1 MIEVRLES
9 SIISFDGRVIEAF
22 SDAQEA
28 RRYHVAHVK
37 TAELPADKKGRH
49 VLRITMEGR
58 GGILTGELS
67 PEALQQAQQLVA
79 EIEKAR
85 ASL

>member
-1 MIEVRLES
+1 MVEVHLER

-22 SDAQEA
+22 SQGQPAQ
-28 RRYHVAHVK
+28 RYHVAHVR
-37 TAELPADKKGRH
+37 TAGLQSDKKGRQS
-49 VLRITMEGR
+49 LQIMMELS
-58 GGILTGELS
+58 GGIVTGELS
-67 PEALQQAQQLVA
+67 PEAVQQAQQLIA

>member
-1 MIEVRLES
+1 MIEVRLDS

-22 SDAQEA
+22 STTQVSQ
-28 RRYHVAHVK
+28 RYHVAHVK
-37 TAELPADKKGRH
+37 VAETPADKKGRH
-49 VLRITMEGR
+49 VLRILTER
-58 GGILTGELS
+58 GGIMTGELP

-85 ASL
+85 AAL